1 MDLNFFYVHNR
12 LLPEKFLNKIEK
24 SAEVCSV
31 PLKDLVINYI
41 DRLILTKSVSEA
53 IKTLLQKND
62 KLELTLVGSAGF
74 DGASG

>member
-1 MDLNFFYVHNR
+1 MISFFFTIYR

-24 SAEVCSV
+24 SPDVCSV